1 MLAVAQ
7 EDSKDECLLGGSCKH
22 MTLIGRGGCLFA
34 SEHRLL
40 GEVGHCGVA
49 GFLIQAHVVGR
60 GRLEVPDEPGA
71 GSNVSQQLSGSEAS

>member
-1 MLAVAQ
+1 
-7 EDSKDECLLGGSCKH
+7 
-22 MTLIGRGGCLFA
+22 MTLIGRAGCLFA

-60 GRLEVPDEPGA
+60 GRLPDEPGA